1 MSVLKSLFV
10 FAGRHRYLTML
21 SLFLSMLSGLL
32 FVLPFVMIW
41 AVIQV
46 LWQHGLQQAAYDQ
59 ALSYG
64 WFALASALGGILI
77 YVLSLFCSHLAAFR
91 IASNM
96 RKAALQHMAQLPLG
110 YFMEQGSGKLRKVID
125 EAAAST
131 ETYLAHQLPD
141 SVQLLT
147 TLIVILICLFLFDW
161 RMGVATLMG
170 VILAMLNMLKM
181 IGPGLADAMK
191 AYQDALEKM
200 SNEAVEY
207 VRGIPVVKTFQQTVF
222 SFERFHA
229 AIKNYEK
236 FALGYTRQMR
246 LPMTCFSTI
255 VNALFIFIV
264 GCLFLLLTSGLD
276 VQGLFPD
283 FMFYL
288 ILSPLVALTTNKMM
302 FASENTMMAKDG
314 LTRIQEILATSPLH
328 EPDAPASPQ
337 GFEITFDHVSFTYP
351 NNQQE
356 VLHDI
361 SLTIPEGMTVAFVG
375 HSGGGK
381 STLVSLIPRFYD
393 VSRGSIRIGGVDIRQ
408 MDEATRMD
416 LMSFVF
422 QDAHLLNK
430 SIADNVRMGYDVSDQ
445 EILQALKDAQCEEMI
460 DAFPEGVKT
469 LIGAKGVYL
478 SGGERQRICLA
489 RAFVKKAPIL
499 LLDEATAYADSDNEQ
514 AMQKALKR
522 LAKGKTTIM
531 IAHRLSTIVN
541 VDRIYVL
548 DQGRIIESG
557 RHAELISQNG
567 QYAAMWKSYQES
579 IDWKVGDEHA

>member
-32 FVLPFVMIW
+32 FVLPFVMTW

-288 ILSPLVALTTNKMM
+288 ILSPLVL
-302 FASENTMMAKDG
+302 
-314 LTRIQEILATSPLH
+314 
-328 EPDAPASPQ
+328 
-337 GFEITFDHVSFTYP
+337 
-351 NNQQE
+351 
-356 VLHDI
+356 
-361 SLTIPEGMTVAFVG
+361 
-375 HSGGGK
+375 
-381 STLVSLIPRFYD
+381 
-393 VSRGSIRIGGVDIRQ
+393 
-408 MDEATRMD
+408 
-416 LMSFVF
+416 
-422 QDAHLLNK
+422 
-430 SIADNVRMGYDVSDQ
+430 
-445 EILQALKDAQCEEMI
+445 
-460 DAFPEGVKT
+460 
-469 LIGAKGVYL
+469 
-478 SGGERQRICLA
+478 
-489 RAFVKKAPIL
+489 
-499 LLDEATAYADSDNEQ
+499 
-514 AMQKALKR
+514 
-522 LAKGKTTIM
+522 
-531 IAHRLSTIVN
+531 
-541 VDRIYVL
+541 
-548 DQGRIIESG
+548 
-557 RHAELISQNG
+557 
-567 QYAAMWKSYQES
+567 
-579 IDWKVGDEHA
+579 

>member
-1 MSVLKSLFV
+1 
-10 FAGRHRYLTML
+10 
-21 SLFLSMLSGLL
+21 
-32 FVLPFVMIW
+32 
-41 AVIQV
+41 
-46 LWQHGLQQAAYDQ
+46 
-59 ALSYG
+59 
-64 WFALASALGGILI
+64 
-77 YVLSLFCSHLAAFR
+77 
-91 IASNM
+91 
-96 RKAALQHMAQLPLG
+96 
-110 YFMEQGSGKLRKVID
+110 
-125 EAAAST
+125 
-131 ETYLAHQLPD
+131 
-141 SVQLLT
+141 
-147 TLIVILICLFLFDW
+147 
-161 RMGVATLMG
+161 
-170 VILAMLNMLKM
+170 
-181 IGPGLADAMK
+181 
-191 AYQDALEKM
+191 
-200 SNEAVEY
+200 
-207 VRGIPVVKTFQQTVF
+207 
-222 SFERFHA
+222 
-229 AIKNYEK
+229 
-236 FALGYTRQMR
+236 
-246 LPMTCFSTI
+246 
-255 VNALFIFIV
+255 
-264 GCLFLLLTSGLD
+264 
-276 VQGLFPD
+276 
-283 FMFYL
+283 MFYL

-351 NNQQE
+351 NSQQE

-460 DAFPEGVKT
+460 DAFLEGVKT